1 MPQRDQFPRP
11 MMRRGA
17 GFHANQGG
25 FLGAEKTRRLL
36 AAQPSSDDDQSGG
49 VDAVNLKPVIGKIE
63 TYRGN
68 MNCGVLPATNLW
80 TIDAGGGRPPHQE
93 FRTIVSGQSAQTAPA
108 ECHSGIDRPGATGYD
123 NHRQKA

>member
-1 MPQRDQFPRP
+1 MPTKEGSWARKKR
-11 MMRRGA
+11 A
-17 GFHANQGG
+17 GFC
-25 FLGAEKTRRLL
+25 
-36 AAQPSSDDDQSGG
+36 AAQPSSDDDHSGG

>member
-80 TIDAGGGRPPHQE
+80 TIDAGRGPSTPSRISHNRFGPVSSNRAGRMPFGH
-93 FRTIVSGQSAQTAPA
+93 
-108 ECHSGIDRPGATGYD
+108 
-123 NHRQKA
+123 